1 VIQTGTVLGRCYEIM
16 NHIGSGGMADVYRA
30 RCLKDGRYVA
40 IKVLKQEYNDDEEFL
55 GRFIAEAQATSGLS
69 HPNIVNIYEA
79 GEDKGYHYIVMEL
92 CEGTTLKSYIRRYG
106 RLSIRETVDF
116 SKQIARGIQAA
127 HRRGIVHRDIKP
139 QNILV
144 SDSGEVKVAD
154 FGIAK
159 VATGNTISPS
169 LMGSVHYLSPEQARG
184 NYADERSDIYS
195 LGITMYEM
203 ATGRVPFD
211 GENSVSIALMHI
223 RGEITAPRCYFPDIP
238 ASLEK
243 IILKCTMKK
252 PSERYQNI
260 QEVLDDLELVFTHP
274 DGDYIYE
281 QPAVDDSPT
290 INRQGEELE
299 MIREGIIGNKNDP
312 EDMPDG
318 GSGGEAGDGEN
329 GNPADPPTEE
339 DEEDEESMQPHMRRM
354 IYVITAAGGIL
365 LAMIII
371 YLVASTSGLLRPW
384 NKEATTTETATTT
397 TAAST
402 TEEATISMPYLLN
415 KDKDTAV
422 ALLKQQ
428 GLEAAFTYEDGVS
441 ETDQNLIVT
450 AQQYNAGT
458 KLKKG
463 TTVILTIGINPEAS
477 TENKRVEVPPLVNL
491 KESEAETALVNAGLE
506 VEKIYAAS
514 DTVKSGYV
522 IKQNPTAGTE
532 VDLGFTITITI
543 SRGMSQVKV
552 PSLSGLSEKAAKEQ
566 LNNVGLNLGNV
577 TSDYNGSVGMGEVF
591 DQSINAGTMVDR
603 GTSVDV
609 VISLGDSVSFHY
621 EGVVSINDSP
631 FADGESGKVELKILE
646 DKEQGTTTSIF
657 SDEDMSS
664 DDFPFT
670 YTFEREDKNEVIVIM
685 YVNETE
691 YRRETVELTAVE
703 D

>member
-1 VIQTGTVLGRCYEIM
+1 MIQTGTVLGRCYEIM

-69 HPNIVNIYEA
+69 HPNIVNIYDA
-79 GEDKGYHYIVMEL
+79 GEDKGYHFIVMEL

-159 VATGNTISPS
+159 VATGNTISPN

-211 GENSVSIALMHI
+211 GENTVSIALMHI
-223 RGEITAPRCYFPDIP
+223 RGDITAPRCYFPDIP

-274 DGDYIYE
+274 DGDYVYE

-299 MIREGIIGNKNDP
+299 MIREGIIRDKNETDNTF
-312 EDMPDG
+312 G
-318 GSGGEAGDGEN
+318 GTGGEAGEGEN
-329 GNPADPPTEE
+329 GNPADPPQEE
-339 DEEDEESMQPHMRRM
+339 DEEEEESMQPQMRRM

-397 TAAST
+397 VAST
-402 TEEATISMPYLLN
+402 TEEATIPMPYLLN

-422 ALLKQQ
+422 KLLKEQ
-428 GLEAAFTYEDGVS
+428 GLVAAFSYEEGVS

-463 TTVILTIGINPEAS
+463 ATVILTIGINPEAS
-477 TENKRVEVPPLVNL
+477 TENKRVEVPPLINL
-491 KESEAETALVNAGLE
+491 KESEAETTLVNAGLE

-591 DQSINAGTMVDR
+591 EQSINAGTMVDR

-621 EGVVSINDSP
+621 EGVVTIADSP
-631 FADGESGKVELKILE
+631 FAEGESGQVELKILE

-657 SDEDMSS
+657 TDEDMSS

-670 YTFEREDKNEVIVIM
+670 YTFEREEKDEVIVIM